1 MSYPLSNDI
10 VLKLLAESPITPGK
24 YKPSSDF
31 KASSSVGIALDGK
44 PIMLLGWSDDS
55 DSHDVADRLLD
66 NHDFATLVRYE
77 YGCSDNMAKVIIDNA
92 DIDSNQ
98 EYNCIT
104 ESKQGVVEDGVGQGM
119 LVAVTFKESPVL
131 SFSCCINNS
140 VMQCFYPESTPLST
154 QISLDA

>member
-1 MSYPLSNDI
+1 MSYPLSESI
-10 VLKLLAESPITPGK
+10 VQQLLKESPITPGK

-55 DSHDVADRLLD
+55 DSHDVAARLLD
-66 NHDFATLVRYE
+66 NEDFATLVRYE
-77 YGCSDNMAKVIIDNA
+77 YGSSDNISKVIINNA
-92 DIDSNQ
+92 DIDNVR

-104 ESKQGVVEDGVGQGM
+104 ESKQGVVENGVGQGM

-131 SFSCCINNS
+131 SVGCCINNS
-140 VMQCFYPESTPLST
+140 VMQCFYPESTPLSI